1 MFGPAPPA
9 YSIPTSRRESS
20 PEKPVPGPASYNIAR
35 DPIARSVSFNRA
47 RKHSHSKSEVPGP
60 GSYTLESNLG
70 KAPHAII
77 ISRKPQKSD
86 QLIPGPADYTPRDSS
101 HKIQYTMGSRSNSR
115 IISSIPGPGAYES
128 HPISKASPRATIGKA
143 IRLNDSSE
151 ITPGPGS
158 YNPKDFKP
166 AIPKF
171 SFPMTPRSEGLYER
185 IPGPGAYNVDISTNN
200 GKPAVITPRRPLSAK
215 NEKTPGP
222 GSYNVDKDPYS
233 VPKWTMAKAKRGQSH
248 GEKFPSSADYSPRVN
263 NYVPAYSIGNAKRTG
278 IFSNANVPG
287 PGSYETGMESTA
299 PKFSM
304 AHKPDNVNMIVIP
317 GPGQY
322 NNDGIVSRKKSPSA
336 VFGTSKKFV
345 NRPQTGPGPAD
356 YGIDRQLKGPMFSF
370 SRQKRN
376 NHNIDVMPGP
386 GQYEIPHTIG
396 TAKSSQ
402 SLNNTFT

>member
-1 MFGPAPPA
+1 MFGPNPPA

-20 PEKPVPGPASYNIAR
+20 PEKPVPGPASYYIPR
-35 DPIARSVSFNRA
+35 DPIPRSVSFNRA
-47 RKHSHSKSEVPGP
+47 RKHGHSKSEIPGP
-60 GSYTLESNLG
+60 GSYTLNSHLG

-77 ISRKPQKSD
+77 ISRKPQKS
-86 QLIPGPADYTPRDSS
+86 QTQFPGPADYTPRDSS
-101 HKIQYTMGSRSNSR
+101 QKIQYTMGSRSNSR
-115 IISSIPGPGAYES
+115 IISAIPGPGAYES
-128 HPISKASPRATIGKA
+128 ILISKASPRATIGKA
-143 IRLNDSSE
+143 LRLNESSE

-171 SFPMTPRSEGLYER
+171 SFPMTPRSEGQYEKN
-185 IPGPGAYNVDISTNN
+185 PGPGAYNIDLSTNN
-200 GKPAVITPRRPLSAK
+200 GKPAVITPKRPLSAK

-222 GSYNVDKDPYS
+222 GSYNIDKDPYS
-233 VPKWTMAKAKRGQSH
+233 VPKWTISKAKRGQSYT
-248 GEKFPSSADYSPRVN
+248 ERFPSSADYTPKVN

-278 IFSNANVPG
+278 IFSNVNVPG
-287 PGSYETGMESTA
+287 PGTYETGKESTA
-299 PKFSM
+299 PKYTMSS
-304 AHKPDNVNMIVIP
+304 KPEIASLNSVP

-322 NNDGIVSRKKSPSA
+322 NNDGIAHKKKVPSA
-336 VFGTSKKFV
+336 VFGTSKKLV

-356 YGIDRQLKGPMFSF
+356 YGIDRELKGPMFSF

-376 NHNIDVMPGP
+376 NKNTELVPGP

-402 SLNNTFT
+402 SLNNTIT